1 MRFTTLPASDSLRR
15 RCSRLLPSLALASVV
30 GLGSGCL
37 YLMPVQQ
44 GNFLDPAQVVQLETG
59 MTRSQVMFLLGT
71 PMVPNGFNTDRWD
84 YYYYVKFNRRIPSDT
99 KRLTVYFKDDKVERI
114 ERTDNTGPAPSP
126 PAQPATAAAA
136 TEPATP

>member
-1 MRFTTLPASDSLRR
+1 MRSTLIQAPASLRHR
-15 RCSRLLPSLALASVV
+15 ARRLLTGLALTSVLA
-30 GLGSGCL
+30 LGTGCL

-84 YYYYVKFNRRIPSDT
+84 YYYYVKFDRRVPSET
-99 KRLTVYFKDDKVERI
+99 KRLTVYFKDDKVERV
-114 ERTDNTGPAPSP
+114 ERTDNTGPAAA
-126 PAQPATAAAA
+126 PAQPASATTAAA
-136 TEPATP
+136 PVTP